1 MVDAA
6 LSELDADFNAIYSE
20 TMAVTPSRMRQEHQQ
35 SDTEQTDLV
44 ETLAI
49 KCRPG
54 IALAHAPDL
63 LEAIETQAEKLGLDP
78 EDCGRRLATCP
89 SPRRENRNTAGPP
102 PGTGVHST
110 LNLPKYPER
119 NALPVRQCNVAA

>member
-78 EDCGRRLATCP
+78 EDCGRRP

-102 PGTGVHST
+102 PGTGVHSI
-110 LNLPKYPER
+110 LNISRFRER
-119 NALPVRQCNVAA
+119 NK